1 MIITNRDGTVK
12 QHVFNIQLSK
22 EKEFEKYPN
31 ILAMSSDSS
40 VSRRSGM

>member
-12 QHVFNIQLSK
+12 QHVPIFNFQK

-31 ILAMSSDSS
+31 ILAMFSDSS